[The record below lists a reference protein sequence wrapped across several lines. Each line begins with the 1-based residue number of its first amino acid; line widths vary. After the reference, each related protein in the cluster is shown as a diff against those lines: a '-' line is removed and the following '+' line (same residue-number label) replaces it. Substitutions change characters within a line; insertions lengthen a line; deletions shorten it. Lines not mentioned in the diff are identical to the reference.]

1 MSQTADFSKYR
12 YFYDG
17 SIVRI
22 NKETKV
28 VERLYK
34 DGFKQIHPKRSYDSR
49 LQDEHDELSELKATS
64 TRDLDLLQRELNK
77 SR

>member
-1 MSQTADFSKYR
+1 MTNNISFKKYR

-22 NKETKV
+22 NKETNET
-28 VERLYK
+28 ERLYK
-34 DGFKQIHPKRSYDSR
+34 GGFKPISPKRSYDDR
-49 LQDEHDELSELKATS
+49 LKDAHDELSELQENSA
-64 TRDLDLLQRELNK
+64 RDMDLLKRELDK